1 MKTHLCIFF
10 LFIAALLSCS
20 RAEIEAPEAP
30 YQPVIELGHVAM
42 DRDSQAWTAGFTCA
56 YTYAPETSA
65 FSFYAET
72 YRQNNIL
79 EIISFDDIPTQT
91 GIYHFGKTLIWA
103 VPLIPKTLIS
113 WSIDGDQ
120 LLGMLSADSTYYQD
134 NRVEVIRYDS
144 VAHTVE
150 GRFQVRL
157 RTFYGTPAAYGLPE
171 EISLTNGR
179 FHLKLE
185 E

>member
-42 DRDSQAWTAGFTCA
+42 DRDSQAWTATFEGV
-56 YTYAPETSA
+56 YTNAPNNSA
-65 FSFYAET
+65 FSCFAET
-72 YRQNNIL
+72 VRSNGIM
-79 EIISFDDIPTQT
+79 EIVGLADIPTQV
-91 GIYHFGKTLIWA
+91 GIYHFGKTPDWSLPF
-103 VPLIPKTLIS
+103 VPKAQIAWL
-113 WSIDGDQ
+113 IDGDQ
-120 LLGMLSADSTYYQD
+120 FLGMLSADSTYYQD

-144 VAHTVE
+144 VEHTVE